1 MKHKQNGGG
10 GYLFKQEGSGDC
22 VQYFG
27 IFEKMLREAQGGI
40 IIDQLSSMDIKE
52 GTLKN
57 MGGGVVWLCQNI
69 FMDLKKCWEG
79 YAKIFYGGLKLF
91 GGLKNVWGVCQQIL
105 CMDLKKKIGGGVV
118 MHKYFIDLKKCWGG
132 YAAACQNILGI

>member
-1 MKHKQNGGG
+1 MGIVFNI
-10 GYLFKQEGSGDC
+10 
-22 VQYFG
+22 FG

-57 MGGGVVWLCQNI
+57 MGGGGVGWLCQNI

-105 CMDLKKKIGGGVV
+105 CMDLKKKLGGGGVV
-118 MHKYFIDLKKCWGG
+118 MPKYFIDLKKCWGG
-132 YAAACQNILGI
+132 GGMRPHAKTF